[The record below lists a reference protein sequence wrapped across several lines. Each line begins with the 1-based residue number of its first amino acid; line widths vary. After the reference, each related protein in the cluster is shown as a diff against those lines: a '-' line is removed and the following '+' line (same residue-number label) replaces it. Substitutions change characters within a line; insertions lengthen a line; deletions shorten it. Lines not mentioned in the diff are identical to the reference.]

1 MEAHEAVHLVITA
14 LQLQGDEEMTARLSR
29 KNREVMDRLNQVQEY
44 KRGLLTSLRL
54 AYARFPLATRAAKE
68 FHSKVQTCADNENIA
83 SRYCVPLLTV
93 PILLASPETG
103 YTTTT
108 ALCMVTSH
116 QLLVTIPI
124 NPLLGILSKAKRLLF
139 SIHDKIETWAMDK
152 IHHGVLH
159 LGGSHNPD
167 GIKIFVD
174 DTVIISFVPEIGSK
188 RFLTFVDMVRSVKEV
203 IEVGEEEVEGVNGLK
218 SNDVNADPFNP
229 NDSFSLTHIL

>member
-1 MEAHEAVHLVITA
+1 M
-14 LQLQGDEEMTARLSR
+14 
-29 KNREVMDRLNQVQEY
+29 
-44 KRGLLTSLRL
+44 
-54 AYARFPLATRAAKE
+54 
-68 FHSKVQTCADNENIA
+68 
-83 SRYCVPLLTV
+83 
-93 PILLASPETG
+93 
-103 YTTTT
+103 
-108 ALCMVTSH
+108 
-116 QLLVTIPI
+116 
-124 NPLLGILSKAKRLLF
+124 LF